1 MKKKYMY
8 IIKKQKMSYGKALA
22 IKRINK
28 DMKEISKSPIEGIG
42 IASIDNNPMKYVIN
56 LLFSFQWVDR

>member
-1 MKKKYMY
+1 
-8 IIKKQKMSYGKALA
+8 MSYGKALA

-28 DMKEISKSPIEGIG
+28 DMKEINKSPIEGIG

-56 LLFSFQWVDR
+56 LRLMTGIYEGYSSIIINFFR